1 MHTRVSP
8 DEEPMTLDETIGAL
22 EALGTAQN
30 RKVYA
35 RHGINAP
42 MYGVSYANLNKMV
55 RKIKLDQPLAEALW
69 ATGNHDARALA
80 TRIADPSMMNAD
92 QLDVWARDI
101 DNSILAG
108 ELGAL
113 ASTSRTGLTRF
124 RKWTSR
130 RGEWVATAGWNTFT
144 EMVLNDHGD
153 IDEALL
159 DACLERIETRI
170 HSQPNRVRYA
180 MNNALIAIGT
190 FNANY
195 RDRAIA
201 AAKRIGPVD
210 VDHGDTNCTTP
221 DAVRYIQKSFARKEK
236 KRMKRQ

>member
-1 MHTRVSP
+1 
-8 DEEPMTLDETIGAL
+8 
-22 EALGTAQN
+22 
-30 RKVYA
+30 
-35 RHGINAP
+35 
-42 MYGVSYANLNKMV
+42 
-55 RKIKLDQPLAEALW
+55 
-69 ATGNHDARALA
+69 
-80 TRIADPSMMNAD
+80 MMNAD

-124 RKWTSR
+124 RKWTSK

-144 EMVLNDHGD
+144 EMVLERPRDD

-210 VDHGDTNCTTP
+210 VDHGDTNCKTP
-221 DAVRYIQKSFARKEK
+221 DAVSVYSKILRREREKEDRRNDNRSFPHPRFRDDAYAKRPGSPPGRFIWRVRPRVLSRK
-236 KRMKRQ
+236 

>member
-1 MHTRVSP
+1 MTVSETLSML
-8 DEEPMTLDETIGAL
+8 EE
-22 EALGTAQN
+22 LGTAQN

-35 RHGINAP
+35 RHGVNPP
-42 MYGVSYANLNKMV
+42 MYGVSYANLNRMV
-55 RKIKLDQPLAEALW
+55 RKIKRDHPLADALW
-69 ATGNHDARALA
+69 ATGNHDARVLA
-80 TRIADPSMMNAD
+80 TRVADPTGMNASR
-92 QLDVWARDI
+92 LDAWARDI

-113 ASTSRTGLTRF
+113 ASASKTGLARF

-153 IDEALL
+153 VDEALL
-159 DACLERIETRI
+159 NACLDRIETEL
-170 HSQPNRVRYA
+170 HGQPNRVRYA

-190 FNANY
+190 YSETY

-201 AAKRIGPVD
+201 AANRIGPVE
-210 VDHGDTNCTTP
+210 VDHGETNCKTP
-221 DAVRYIQKSFARKEK
+221 DAASYIAKSFDRKEK
-236 KRMKRQ
+236 QRKKGR

>member
-1 MHTRVSP
+1 
-8 DEEPMTLDETIGAL
+8 MTLDETIGAL

-92 QLDVWARDI
+92 KLDVWARDI

-201 AAKRIGPVD
+201 AAKRIGPVV
-210 VDHGDTNCTTP
+210 VDHGDTNCKTP

>member
-1 MHTRVSP
+1 
-8 DEEPMTLDETIGAL
+8 MTLDETIGAL

-69 ATGNHDARALA
+69 ATGNHDARTLA
-80 TRIADPSMMNAD
+80 TRIADPMRMNAD
-92 QLDVWARDI
+92 RLDVWARDI

-153 IDEALL
+153 IDEGLL

-201 AAKRIGPVD
+201 AAKRIGTVE
-210 VDHGDTNCTTP
+210 VDHGDTNCKTP
-221 DAVRYIQKSFARKEK
+221 DAVPYIQKSFARKEK
-236 KRMKRQ
+236 KRMKRR

>member
-1 MHTRVSP
+1 
-8 DEEPMTLDETIGAL
+8 MTLDETIGAL

-153 IDEALL
+153 VDEALL

-210 VDHGDTNCTTP
+210 VDHGDTNCKTP
-221 DAVRYIQKSFARKEK
+221 DAVRYIQKSFARKEN
-236 KRMKRQ
+236 KRMKRR

>member
-1 MHTRVSP
+1 
-8 DEEPMTLDETIGAL
+8 MTLDETITAL

-35 RHGINAP
+35 RHGINPP
-42 MYGVSYANLNKMV
+42 MYGVSFANLNKMV
-55 RKIKLDQPLAEALW
+55 RKIRQDHRLAEALW
-69 ATGNHDARALA
+69 ATRNHDARALA
-80 TRIADPSMMNAD
+80 TRIADPMRMNAG

-113 ASTSRTGLTRF
+113 ASASRTGLTRF

-144 EMVLNDHGD
+144 EMVLDERDD

-201 AAKRIGPVD
+201 AAKRIGTVD
-210 VDHGDTNCTTP
+210 VDHGDTNCKTP
-221 DAVRYIQKSFARKEK
+221 DAVSYIPKSFARKEK
-236 KRMKRQ
+236 KRKKKQ

>member
-1 MHTRVSP
+1 MRNRL
-8 DEEPMTLDETIGAL
+8 TLDETIGAL

-210 VDHGDTNCTTP
+210 VDHGDTNCKTP
-221 DAVRYIQKSFARKEK
+221 DAVRYIQKSFARNEK
-236 KRMKRQ
+236 KRMKRR

>member
-1 MHTRVSP
+1 MLNETLSTL
-8 DEEPMTLDETIGAL
+8 EE
-22 EALGTAQN
+22 LGTAQN

-35 RHGINAP
+35 RHGVNPP
-42 MYGVSYANLNKMV
+42 MYGVSFANLNKLA
-55 RKIKLDQPLAEALW
+55 RKIKRDHRQAEGLW
-69 ATGNHDARALA
+69 NTGNHDAMVLA
-80 TRIADPSMMNAD
+80 TRLADPSRLSAAR
-92 QLDVWARDI
+92 LDAWARDI

-113 ASTSRTGLTRF
+113 ASVSKTGLARF

-153 IDEALL
+153 VDDALL
-159 DACLERIETRI
+159 DTCLERIEMRI

-190 FNANY
+190 YSASY

-201 AAKRIGPVD
+201 AAKRIGPVE
-210 VDHGDTNCTTP
+210 VDHGETSCKTP
-221 DAVRYIQKSFARKEK
+221 DAASYIAKSFARKEK
-236 KRMKRQ
+236 QRKKER

>member
-1 MHTRVSP
+1 MLNETLSTL
-8 DEEPMTLDETIGAL
+8 EE
-22 EALGTAQN
+22 LGTAQN

-35 RHGINAP
+35 RHGVNPP
-42 MYGVSYANLNKMV
+42 MYGVSYANLNKLA
-55 RKIKLDQPLAEALW
+55 RKIKRDHRQAEGLW
-69 ATGNHDARALA
+69 NTGNHDARVLA
-80 TRIADPSMMNAD
+80 TRLADPSRLSAAR
-92 QLDVWARDI
+92 LDGWARDI

-113 ASTSRTGLTRF
+113 ASVSKTGLARF

-153 IDEALL
+153 VDDALL
-159 DACLERIETRI
+159 DTCLERIEMQI

-190 FNANY
+190 YSASY

-201 AAKRIGPVD
+201 AAKRIGPVE
-210 VDHGDTNCTTP
+210 VDHGETSCRTP
-221 DAVRYIQKSFARKEK
+221 DAASYIAKSFARKEK
-236 KRMKRQ
+236 QRKKGR

>member
-1 MHTRVSP
+1 
-8 DEEPMTLDETIGAL
+8 MTLVETLSQL
-22 EALGTAQN
+22 EELGTSQN

-35 RHGINAP
+35 RHGINPP

-55 RKIKLDQPLAEALW
+55 RKIKRDHQLAEALW

-80 TRIADPSMMNAD
+80 ARVADPSRVNAAL
-92 QLDVWARDI
+92 LDAWARDI

-113 ASTSRTGLTRF
+113 ASAAKTGLARF

-144 EMVLNDHGD
+144 EMVLNDGGD
-153 IDEALL
+153 VDEALL
-159 DACLERIETRI
+159 DTCLDRIEMQI

-190 FNANY
+190 FSGVY

-201 AAKRIGPVD
+201 AAKRIGPVE
-210 VDHGDTNCTTP
+210 VDHGETNCKTP
-221 DAVRYIQKSFARKEK
+221 DAASYIPKSFARKEK
-236 KRMKRQ
+236 KRKTGR

>member
-1 MHTRVSP
+1 
-8 DEEPMTLDETIGAL
+8 MTLEETITAL

-35 RHGINAP
+35 RHGINPP

-69 ATGNHDARALA
+69 DTGNHDARALA
-80 TRIADPSMMNAD
+80 ARIADPSMMNAD
-92 QLDVWARDI
+92 RLDAWARDI

-144 EMVLNDHGD
+144 EMVL
-153 IDEALL
+153 DEREEVDESLL
-159 DACLERIETRI
+159 DACLEKIEMRI

-190 FNANY
+190 FNATF

-201 AAKRIGPVD
+201 AAKRIGPVE
-210 VDHGDTNCTTP
+210 VDHGATNCKTP
-221 DAVRYIQKSFARKEK
+221 DAVSYIPRSFAGKEK
-236 KRMKRQ
+236 KRKKKR